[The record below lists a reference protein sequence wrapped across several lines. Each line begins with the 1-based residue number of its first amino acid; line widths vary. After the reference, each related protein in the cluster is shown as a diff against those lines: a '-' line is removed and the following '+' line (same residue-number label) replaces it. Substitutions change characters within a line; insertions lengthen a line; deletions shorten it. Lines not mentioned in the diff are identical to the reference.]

1 MRYARVVGASA
12 LALALAAG
20 FGGSAQAAGE
30 GSAKRADFIRSQT
43 ATFAQAGDQM
53 TISCPD
59 HLKLDSGWLVPT
71 NDTGERTVYH
81 VDPLE
86 GINNSWTVRVESTE
100 RTTPWN
106 VTATAHCTSLSPN
119 PTRRSI
125 TWVVEDSHTAANVGD
140 EVRGTCPAES
150 GGFAGGYVKDSGG
163 AGYYHDTPE
172 GSYSLIVRICE
183 MPGTEPVRVLTR
195 TYCW

>member
-1 MRYARVVGASA
+1 MRYAQVVGASA

-30 GSAKRADFIRSQT
+30 GSAKRADFVPSQT
-43 ATFAQAGDQM
+43 ATFAQAGDQV
-53 TISCPD
+53 TVSCPD
-59 HLKLDSGWLVPT
+59 HLKLESGWLAAT
-71 NDTGERTVYH
+71 SGTGERTVYH
-81 VDPLE
+81 VDPSE
-86 GINNSWTVRVESTE
+86 GVNNSWTVRVESTE

-106 VTATAHCTSLSPN
+106 VTATAHCTSYPSPI
-119 PTRRSI
+119 RRSI
-125 TWVVEDSHTAANVGD
+125 AWVVEDSHTAANVGD
-140 EVRGTCPAES
+140 EVRSTCPAES

-183 MPGTEPVRVLTR
+183 MPGTAPVRVFTR
-195 TYCW
+195 TSCW